1 VPAEARATHARD
13 HAIPPP
19 NSVGPHRRT
28 TRIHPRS
35 ATEPDAPVLTHA
47 TAEGRAVVTRN
58 IKDFINLDSQYR
70 ANNSTHAGLVLVP
83 TKTFP
88 EDRYSLAALV
98 RALDK
103 LLTQGGLDSGAV
115 VFLQR

>member
-1 VPAEARATHARD
+1 M
-13 HAIPPP
+13 
-19 NSVGPHRRT
+19 
-28 TRIHPRS
+28 
-35 ATEPDAPVLTHA
+35 
-47 TAEGRAVVTRN
+47 VTRN